1 MAVETKSMPAAGAAA
16 LVAVD
21 MGYGH
26 LRAARALS
34 DVLGTD
40 VLELDRPPLA
50 SRAEQRRWGW
60 VRAGYELISR
70 GSQLPYVGRPLRAVL
85 DTITFIPEIHLAR
98 NHSKPT
104 LAVRTLEALARRG
117 VGKAM
122 MDFLRREN
130 ATLVTTFYAPA
141 VIADYHGYPK
151 AVCVVTDTDINR
163 AWVSRHPVH
172 TAVHYCVPSERV
184 LRRLRAFGVPASL
197 IHLTGFP
204 LPPELLGGPDLL
216 ELKRNLARRLV
227 RLDPKGVFREQ
238 SRGEL
243 DHFLGPL
250 PHGESGRPPLLTF
263 AVGGAGAQLAIARD
277 FIPSLRRPLEQGRIR
292 LAIST
297 GVRREAAERVERW
310 VEEAGLH
317 SLLGSA
323 VTILWGA
330 DFGEYYRRFNDLLS
344 ETDILWTKPSEL
356 SFYSALGLPIVMAPA
371 LGSQED
377 KNQRW
382 LMDKGCA
389 LPQYTPRLAL
399 EWLPDML
406 KDGVFAEKA
415 LSGFIKNRKL
425 GVFKI
430 EEVLATGTMARETH
444 PLKR

>member
-26 LRAARALS
+26 LRAAQALA
-34 DVLGTD
+34 DVLGTK

-50 SRAEQRRWGW
+50 SRAEHRRWRW

-70 GSQLPYVGRPLRAVL
+70 GSQLPYVGRPLRGVL
-85 DTITFIPEIHLAR
+85 DMITFIPEIYLAR
-98 NHSKPT
+98 NQSKPT

-117 VGKAM
+117 LGKAM
-122 MDFLRREN
+122 MDFLRRGN

-141 VIADYHGYPK
+141 VIADYHGYPRV
-151 AVCVVTDTDINR
+151 VCVVTDTDINR

-184 LRRLRAFGVPASL
+184 LGRLRAFGVPASL

-227 RLDPKGVFREQ
+227 RLDPNGVFREQ

-250 PHGESGRPPLLTF
+250 PQGESGRPPLLTF
-263 AVGGAGAQLAIARD
+263 AVGGAGAQLAIARQ
-277 FIPSLRRPLEQGRIR
+277 FIPSLGRPLEQGRIR

-330 DFGEYYRRFNDLLS
+330 DFGEYYRRFNNLLS
-344 ETDILWTKPSEL
+344 ETDILWTKPSEMT
-356 SFYSALGLPIVMAPA
+356 FYGALGIPLVFSRPVGAHERANRRWA
-371 LGSQED
+371 LHRGAGFKQES
-377 KNQRW
+377 
-382 LMDKGCA
+382 
-389 LPQYTPRLAL
+389 PRLAW
-399 EWLPDML
+399 EWLREWLNEGTLAGAAWSGYVRLP
-406 KDGVFAEKA
+406 KFGTYRIAE
-415 LSGFIKNRKL
+415 
-425 GVFKI
+425 V
-430 EEVLATGTMARETH
+430 VTQVET
-444 PLKR
+444 